1 MFRRFYVPFF
11 TQDIQ
16 NKRGK
21 EQIYVR
27 AGNLTAMIFI
37 RIIKAKVVLLFYILC
52 NKVRVL

>member
-52 NKVRVL
+52 NKVCVL